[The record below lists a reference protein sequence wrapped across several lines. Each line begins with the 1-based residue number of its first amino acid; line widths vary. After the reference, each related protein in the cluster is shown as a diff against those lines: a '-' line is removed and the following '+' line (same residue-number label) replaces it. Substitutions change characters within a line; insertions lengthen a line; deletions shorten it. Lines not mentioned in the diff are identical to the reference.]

1 MGNKPMNN
9 KKKCNGKFKG
19 FGDYETG
26 KVETNVAYFNGYEVG
41 DRILEGVMFKAEI
54 DAKGIMYVSF
64 VDDPETD
71 PYLHTLNHKYW
82 LGLAASFAVQNDI
95 FCDNVSGSGEELCLL
110 EVNPKPVVQR
120 MGTMGMASSLADVL
134 VSVKARMKV

>member
-1 MGNKPMNN
+1 MGSKPMNN

-26 KVETNVAYFNGYEVG
+26 KVETNVAYFDGYAFG

-64 VDDPETD
+64 VDDSKTD
-71 PYLHTLNHKYW
+71 PYLCQLNENHW
-82 LGLAASFAVQNDI
+82 LENAAEYAEHNDE
-95 FCDNVSGSGEELCLL
+95 FCVDPSGSGDVVDLL

-120 MGTMGMASSLADVL
+120 MGTMGTASSLADVL